1 MCAKEADGAADVGEA
16 LPGEVKIVA
25 GEIWLRASSG
35 GRRLLADGQLLS
47 LTNNEGWFAT
57 RDRGALHNGRL
68 TVVGR
73 MDNLFFSGGEGIQ
86 PEEVERDTRPST
98 GTAGVYRAAG

>member
-1 MCAKEADGAADVGEA
+1 MASPNSPPPCAKEADGAADVGEA
-16 LPGEVKIVA
+16 LPGREVKIVA
-25 GEIWLRASSG
+25 GEIWLRASSMAAG
-35 GRRLLADGQLLS
+35 YWQDGQLLS

-73 MDNLFFSGGEGIQ
+73 MDNLFLA
-86 PEEVERDTRPST
+86 VEKVFNRKRSS
-98 GTAGVYRAAG
+98 V